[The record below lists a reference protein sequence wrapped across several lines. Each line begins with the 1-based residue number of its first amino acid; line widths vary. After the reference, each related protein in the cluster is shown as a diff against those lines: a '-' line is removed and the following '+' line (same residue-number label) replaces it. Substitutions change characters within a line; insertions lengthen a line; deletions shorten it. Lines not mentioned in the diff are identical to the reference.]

1 VNFPHRKEPSTPG
14 GAHPRRTNVL
24 RPRIP
29 IRLVHKNR
37 FVYLLALVD
46 SGADDCLF
54 PSEVAQELNLS
65 LDRRNVNR
73 YGGIGAGHIT
83 AAFMNVRIEID
94 NDVTFPLYA
103 GFSDAPS
110 VVPILGQ
117 AGFFDRFEVRFNQP
131 NEVIELRFIERQ

>member
-1 VNFPHRKEPSTPG
+1 M
-14 GAHPRRTNVL
+14 L

-29 IRLVHKNR
+29 IRLVHKSR
-37 FVYLLALVD
+37 FIILLALVD

-54 PSEVAQELNLS
+54 PLEVAQELQLPLDPRNTNL
-65 LDRRNVNR
+65 
-73 YGGIGAGHIT
+73 YGGIGNGHIT
-83 AAFMNVRIEID
+83 ATFMDVRIEIN

-117 AGFFDRFEVRFNQP
+117 AGFFDRFEVTFNRP
-131 NEVIELRFIERQ
+131 EEIIEFRFIERQ